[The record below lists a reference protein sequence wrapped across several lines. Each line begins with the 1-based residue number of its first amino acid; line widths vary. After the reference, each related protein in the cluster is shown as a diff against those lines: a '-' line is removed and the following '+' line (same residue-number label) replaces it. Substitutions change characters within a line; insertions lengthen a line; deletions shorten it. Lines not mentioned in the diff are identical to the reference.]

1 MTGKIYGLIG
11 ETLKHS
17 WSVPIH
23 HALGCEAYQLY
34 ELNPDELGTFL
45 RNNSIGGLNVTIP
58 YKKAV
63 IPYCASLDPYAESIG
78 SVNTLV
84 PDAEGK
90 LHGYN
95 TDALGLSYIAR
106 RAGISFNGAKVIIL
120 GTGGTSLTAQAVA
133 RTEGA
138 REIVVVSRSGEVNY
152 QNIDEHCDADILINT
167 TPVGMY
173 PHNGECLVSLAQ
185 FDALKG
191 VLDVIYNPAKTELL
205 MQAERAGIPHSGG
218 LPMLVAQAVA
228 AEEKF
233 FGRKIADSEIER
245 IKKMYF
251 DHYTANGKLDE
262 FNKVF
267 GQMTE
272 DEQENIKA
280 SMLYMTRI
288 AEIVKSAGCSIP
300 EIFTRDG
307 EEKFRQLEMEAV
319 REAGKETGKI
329 IMTGGGVVTRSANY
343 APLHQNGRI
352 YQLERDLSVLPVD
365 GRPISQK
372 TSAAELYRQRAPL
385 YKDFRDVLIDNNG
398 TVAETV
404 EGIWRD
410 FNENTGN

>member
-1 MTGKIYGLIG
+1 MTKMIYGLIG

-34 ELNPDELGTFL
+34 ELKPDELGTFL
-45 RNNSIGGLNVTIP
+45 RENAIGGLNVTIP

-84 PDAEGK
+84 TDAEGK

-106 RAGISFNGAKVIIL
+106 RAGISFNGAKVDIL

-138 REIVVVSRSGEVNY
+138 RKIVIVSRSGEVNY
-152 QNIDEHCDADILINT
+152 KNIDEHRDADILINT

-173 PHNGECLVSLAQ
+173 PHNGECLVSLTQ
-185 FDALKG
+185 FNALKG

-245 IKKMYF
+245 I
-251 DHYTANGKLDE
+251 TAMLRRDMTNIVLIGMPGSGKTTIGTALAAKTGREMIDI
-262 FNKVF
+262 
-267 GQMTE
+267 
-272 DEQENIKA
+272 D
-280 SMLYMTRI
+280 

-307 EEKFRQLEMEAV
+307 EGKFRQLEMEAV

-329 IMTGGGVVTRSANY
+329 IMTGGGVVTRSENY

-372 TSAAELYRQRAPL
+372 TSVAELYRQRAPL

>member
-1 MTGKIYGLIG
+1 MTEIIYCLIG

-17 WSVPIH
+17 WAVPIH
-23 HALGCEAYQLY
+23 HALGCETYQLY
-34 ELNPDELGTFL
+34 ELKPDELGTFL
-45 RNNSIGGLNVTIP
+45 RENAIGGLNVTIP

-63 IPYCASLDPYAESIG
+63 IPFCSSLDPYAESIG

-84 PDAEGK
+84 PGEEGK

-106 RAGISFNGAKVIIL
+106 RAGISFNGAKVVIL
-120 GTGGTSLTAQAVA
+120 GTGGTSLTARAVA

-138 REIVVVSRSGEVNY
+138 REIVIVSRSGEINY
-152 QNIDEHCDADILINT
+152 QNIDEHRDADILINT

-173 PHNGECLVSLAQ
+173 PHNGECLVSLTQ
-185 FDALKG
+185 FDALRG

-233 FGRKIADSEIER
+233 FGQKIADSEIER
-245 IKKMYF
+245 I
-251 DHYTANGKLDE
+251 TAILRRDMTNIVLIGMPGSGKTTIGTALAAKTGREMIDI
-262 FNKVF
+262 
-267 GQMTE
+267 
-272 DEQENIKA
+272 D
-280 SMLYMTRI
+280 

-300 EIFTRDG
+300 EIFSRDG

-319 REAGKETGKI
+319 KEAGKETGKI
-329 IMTGGGVVTRSANY
+329 IMTGGGVITRTANY

-352 YQLERDLSVLPVD
+352 YQLERDLSLLPVA

-385 YKDFRDVLIDNNG
+385 YKNFRDVLIDNNG
-398 TVAETV
+398 TIAETV
-404 EGIWRD
+404 EKIWRD

>member
-1 MTGKIYGLIG
+1 MTEMIYGLIG

-23 HALGCEAYQLY
+23 HALGCETYQLY
-34 ELNPDELGTFL
+34 ELKPDELGTFL
-45 RNNSIGGLNVTIP
+45 KNNSIGGLNVTIP

-63 IPYCASLDPYAESIG
+63 IPFCSSLDPYAESIG

-120 GTGGTSLTAQAVA
+120 GTGGTSLTARAVA

-138 REIVVVSRSGEVNY
+138 REIIIVSRSGEVNY
-152 QNIDEHCDADILINT
+152 QNIYDHSDADILINT

-173 PHNGECLVSLAQ
+173 PHNGECLVSLTQ

-233 FGRKIADSEIER
+233 FGKKIADSEIER
-245 IKKMYF
+245 I
-251 DHYTANGKLDE
+251 TAMLRRDMTNIVLIGMPGSGKTTIGTALAAKTGREMIDI
-262 FNKVF
+262 
-267 GQMTE
+267 
-272 DEQENIKA
+272 D
-280 SMLYMTRI
+280 

-319 REAGKETGKI
+319 KEAGKETGKI
-329 IMTGGGVVTRSANY
+329 IMTGGGVITRTANY

-352 YQLERDLSVLPVD
+352 YQLERDLSLLPVD

-385 YKDFRDVLIDNNG
+385 YKNFRDVLIDNNG
-398 TVAETV
+398 TIAETV
-404 EGIWRD
+404 EKIWRD

>member
-1 MTGKIYGLIG
+1 MTEMIYGLIG

-63 IPYCASLDPYAESIG
+63 IPFCASLDPYAESIG

-106 RAGISFNGAKVIIL
+106 RAGISFNGAKVVIL

-138 REIVVVSRSGEVNY
+138 RKIVIVSRSGEVNY
-152 QNIDEHCDADILINT
+152 KNIDEHRDADILINT

-245 IKKMYF
+245 I
-251 DHYTANGKLDE
+251 TAMLRRDMTNIVLIGMPGSGKTTIGTALAAKTGREMIDI
-262 FNKVF
+262 
-267 GQMTE
+267 
-272 DEQENIKA
+272 D
-280 SMLYMTRI
+280 

-300 EIFTRDG
+300 EIFTREG
-307 EEKFRQLEMEAV
+307 EGKFRQLEMEAV